1 MIKKKKPGPEVEF
14 VRVSLEGGVRV
25 EDARGTREEGKGD
38 GEAGEED
45 GEDAIWWVWEGGV
58 VEGWRE
64 R

>member
-1 MIKKKKPGPEVEF
+1 MIKTKKTGPEVEF

-25 EDARGTREEGKGD
+25 EDARGTRTEGKGD
-38 GEAGEED
+38 GDAGEED
-45 GEDAIWWVWEGGV
+45 GEDGIWWVWEEGV